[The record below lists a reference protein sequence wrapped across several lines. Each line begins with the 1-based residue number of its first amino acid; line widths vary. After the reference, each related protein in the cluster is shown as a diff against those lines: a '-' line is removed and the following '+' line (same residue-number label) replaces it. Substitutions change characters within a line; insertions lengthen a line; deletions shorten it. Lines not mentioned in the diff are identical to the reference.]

1 MSTTFPRRSRTSSA
15 QRGSATIFITIVLVL
30 AIWLIALYTN
40 RSAVMEQR
48 LSANEIR
55 TKQAFAAANA
65 GLDYSLAYMRDKGG
79 LDHNGDGVVDSLAPS
94 SSTPY
99 YTMSSTGTTRDTYY
113 QVAYCD
119 TSATIPACPTQHST
133 ALTCTAPTT
142 TVGTVRGVACGW
154 SDDDSSVQRI
164 SQLFAP
170 TPSLAGGISTPLI
183 SKGVA
188 NFLTG
193 GASVFNYFND
203 LTVWSGGAMTGQSNT
218 GKTFVRDIAN
228 YASPY
233 DSSGSAAVDYRNTGN
248 SPGCN
253 NPPTG
258 YSCSTQ
264 GSTLGHDTVSGD
276 TNLSS
281 MSSDGFFQFFFGQS
295 ESSYKDGADLV
306 TTGSGLSNI
315 SGNPRV
321 IWVDGDADLP
331 SVGTQADPVI
341 LIVNGNLTMNANSVV
356 NGLVYAAG
364 TVTGHGSPTIYGA
377 LIAAGDANVTGNPK
391 LIYDPAVL
399 GGVTKLGKA
408 AKLAGTWRDW

>member
-1 MSTTFPRRSRTSSA
+1 MRTTLPRRPRAPSA
-15 QRGSATIFITIVLVL
+15 QRGVATIFITIVLLL
-30 AIWLIALYTN
+30 AIGLIALYTN

-55 TKQAFAAANA
+55 AKQAFAAANA
-65 GLDYSLAYMRDKGG
+65 GLDYALAYMRDKGG
-79 LDHNGDGVVDSLAPS
+79 LDHNANGTVDTFTTQTL
-94 SSTPY
+94 SST
-99 YTMSSTGTTRDTYY
+99 TGTSHYH
-113 QVAYCD
+113 VAYCD
-119 TSATIPACPTQHST
+119 TTATIPVCPTQST
-133 ALTCTAPTT
+133 GALTCTAPSTPSS
-142 TVGTVRGVACGW
+142 VNVRAVSCGW
-154 SDDDSSVQRI
+154 SDDDSSVQRV
-164 SQLFAP
+164 SQILAP
-170 TPSLAGGISTPLI
+170 TPSLGGGVSTPLI

-203 LTVWSGGAMTGQSNT
+203 LTIWSGGAMTGQSNT
-218 GKTFVRDIAN
+218 GKTFTRDIAT
-228 YASPY
+228 YSSPY
-233 DSSGSAAVDYRNTGN
+233 NSSGDAFVDYRNTGN

-281 MSSDGFFQFFFGQS
+281 LSSDAFFQFFFGQTPAA
-295 ESSYKDGADLV
+295 YKEGVDQV
-306 TTGSGLSNI
+306 TTGGSLNSI

-331 SVGTQADPVI
+331 TIGTQDEPVI
-341 LIVNGNLTMNANSVV
+341 LIVNGNLTMSSNAVV
-356 NGLVYAAG
+356 NGLVYASG
-364 TVTGHGSPTIYGA
+364 TISGNGSPTIYGA
-377 LIAAGDANVTGNPK
+377 LIAGGDANVTGNPK
-391 LIYDPAVL
+391 LIYDPKVL
-399 GGVTKLGKA
+399 GNVTKLGKA

>member
-1 MSTTFPRRSRTSSA
+1 MRTTLSRRPRAASA
-15 QRGSATIFITIVLVL
+15 QRGAATIFITIVLVL

-55 TKQAFAAANA
+55 AKQAFAAANA

-79 LDHNGDGVVDSLAPS
+79 LDHNADGAVDTFTTQTLNA
-94 SSTPY
+94 T
-99 YTMSSTGTTRDTYY
+99 TGTSHYH
-113 QVAYCD
+113 VAYCD
-119 TSATIPACPTQHST
+119 TTATIPACPTQST
-133 ALTCTAPTT
+133 GTFTCTAPTT
-142 TVGTVRGVACGW
+142 PSSVNVRAVACGW
-154 SDDDSSVQRI
+154 SDDNSSVQRVTQI
-164 SQLFAP
+164 FAP
-170 TPSLAGGISTPLI
+170 TPSLGGGISTPLI

-203 LTVWSGGAMTGQSNT
+203 LTVWSGGSMLGQSNT

-228 YASPY
+228 YGSAY
-233 DSSGSAAVDYRNTGN
+233 NSSGNAAVDYRDTGN

-253 NPPTG
+253 NPPAG

-264 GSTLGHDTVSGD
+264 GSTLGHDTVGGD

-281 MSSDGFFQFFFGQS
+281 MSSSGFFQFFFGQS
-295 ESSYKDGADLV
+295 EAAYKSGADEV
-306 TTGSGLSNI
+306 TTGSGLSSI
-315 SGNPRV
+315 SGNPKV

-331 SVGTQADPVI
+331 TIGTEADPVI

-356 NGLVYAAG
+356 NGLVYASG

-377 LIAAGDANVTGNPK
+377 MIVAGDANVTGNPK
-391 LIYDPAVL
+391 LVYDPKVL
-399 GGVTKLGKA
+399 GNVTRLGKA